1 MKKKKLKL
9 WIKGAIIGFLIGFIY
24 NLVLVITSIITINNP
39 SRGAIFQ
46 IIFFPLLFLVNLYCG
61 FFPSCSGDICSCN
74 VYIPIIIFIFLSTLI
89 GALIGLIVGKLRID
103 R

>member
-74 VYIPIIIFIFLSTLI
+74 IYISIIIFIIFTTII
-89 GALIGLIVGKLRID
+89 GALIGLIVGKLSTRA
-103 R
+103 